1 MGRGLLIDLF
11 NVLASTFR
19 FRELHAKEELGE
31 ILSILGD
38 PRAEMYPTGISGLL
52 IGRTRLDPL
61 SIPRMLGDL
70 LKKEPWRFRYL
81 LRVLPIEKVVK
92 ADLDIMRDS
101 IKELSSR
108 IQELQTFRITVE
120 KRHSQISSVDIIH
133 GMASEIS
140 RKVDLSNPDWIVL
153 VEVIQNVAGLS
164 VIRPYHIFSVVVEM
178 RKLGGDLIL

>member
-1 MGRGLLIDLF
+1 MGRGLLINLF

-19 FRELHAKEELGE
+19 FREPHAKEELGE
-31 ILSILGD
+31 LLNILGD
-38 PRAEMYPTGISGLL
+38 SRAEMCPTAISGLL

-61 SIPRMLGDL
+61 SISRMLGDL

-92 ADLDIMRDS
+92 ADLGIMRES

-178 RKLGGDLIL
+178 RKLGDDLIL

>member
-1 MGRGLLIDLF
+1 M
-11 NVLASTFR
+11 
-19 FRELHAKEELGE
+19 RE
-31 ILSILGD
+31 
-38 PRAEMYPTGISGLL
+38 
-52 IGRTRLDPL
+52 
-61 SIPRMLGDL
+61 
-70 LKKEPWRFRYL
+70 
-81 LRVLPIEKVVK
+81 
-92 ADLDIMRDS
+92 S

-178 RKLGGDLIL
+178 RKLGDDIIL